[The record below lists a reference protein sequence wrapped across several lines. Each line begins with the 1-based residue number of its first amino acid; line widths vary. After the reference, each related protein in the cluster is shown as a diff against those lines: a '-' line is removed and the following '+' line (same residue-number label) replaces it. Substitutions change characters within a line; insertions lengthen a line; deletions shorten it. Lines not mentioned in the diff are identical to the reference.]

1 MLNGVENVKLECSNR
16 VTRFAGTG
24 GNRTHLPDLSVRNNG
39 FEVRGDH
46 QVPVH
51 PQGLSRTTLI
61 TGHWVFMKYN
71 IQQNYQISETRIMNF
86 ELLPGCSHDAMTL
99 K

>member
-1 MLNGVENVKLECSNR
+1 MLNGVENVKLECSNG

-51 PQGLSRTTLI
+51 PQSLSRTTLI
-61 TGHWVFMKYN
+61 TGHWVSEIQYSTEISN
-71 IQQNYQISETRIMNF
+71 IQARIMNF
-86 ELLPGCSHDAMTL
+86 GLLPG
-99 K
+99 